1 MIDNKEIATLSRSL
15 FWDVPQ
21 DNSNIQRIV
30 NQNPDWMIERAF
42 EYGAMRDIRQV
53 LSWYGKERA
62 IRVLCSAE
70 SLSKVTVG
78 FACALFDLNKNDFKC
93 YNYKRSNLTYY

>member
-1 MIDNKEIATLSRSL
+1 MIDDKEINKLSLSL

-21 DNSNIQRIV
+21 DLLNIQRIV
-30 NQNPDWMIERAF
+30 KQNPDWMIQRAF
-42 EYGAMRDIRQV
+42 EYGAMSDIRQV
-53 LSWYGKERA
+53 LGWYGKEKT

-78 FACALFDLNKNDFKC
+78 FASSLFDLNKTDFKC
-93 YNYKRSNLTYY
+93 YNYKRSNPTYY